1 MWLTSKTVQAVLRD
15 RKLRRCLLRDKEL
28 SEAEYRSYDHLDQEK
43 QDIAAENVINALEAY
58 APVQVFFPSP
68 VDQYPDDAKVFG
80 ARGVYMVCI
89 EGNRKFFST
98 KRAAMQLA
106 TSVSRVS
113 WAIAKEMG
121 YLDEQDQSQ

>member
-28 SEAEYRSYDHLDQEK
+28 SEAEYRSYDLLSQDK

-58 APVQVFFPSP
+58 APVQVVFPSP
-68 VDQYPDDAKVFG
+68 VDQYPDDAKVSGTRG
-80 ARGVYMVCI
+80 AYMVCI
-89 EGNRKFFST
+89 QGDREFFST

-106 TSVSRVS
+106 KEVSRES
-113 WAIAKEMG
+113 WKVAKEMG
-121 YLDEQDQSQ
+121 YLDEQGQDR